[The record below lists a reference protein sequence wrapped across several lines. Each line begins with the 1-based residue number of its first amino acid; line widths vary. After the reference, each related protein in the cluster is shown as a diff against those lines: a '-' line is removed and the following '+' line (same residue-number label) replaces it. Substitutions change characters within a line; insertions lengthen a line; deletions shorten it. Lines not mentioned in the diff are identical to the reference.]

1 MMNAIDMQETDSR
14 AFRGVAWV
22 GKAALF
28 CLGLLAM
35 LALVS
40 MMAILVPVMLTAIAY
55 PAITEGQRRYP
66 RGRRYGGNI
75 SRLSSPRKTVASEGS
90 RNGESEEQ
98 ERSDGHRDRL

>member
-1 MMNAIDMQETDSR
+1 MKGISMKVTNSR

-40 MMAILVPVMLTAIAY
+40 MMAILVPVMLTTIAY
-55 PAITEGQRRYP
+55 PAVTEWQRRYP
-66 RGRRYGGNI
+66 TARRHGGNI
-75 SRLSSPRKTVASEGS
+75 SQLSSPRITVASEGS

-98 ERSDGHRDRL
+98 ERSNEQRDRL